1 MWIFDLFGS
10 FGTFLNMLQLS
21 KTKKHVDYIRLS
33 ADTCLTFYTVYYR
46 LYPVMVQYFLC
57 SIYQFALLCKVC
69 PEFTFMKN
77 VLFESREVGTE
88 PMKELEV
95 CVETEEPTQE
105 PTQEP
110 KQEPTEEPK
119 QEPTE
124 EPTEEPKQEP
134 TEEPKQEPTEEPKQ
148 EPTEEPKQE
157 STEPKQEPT
166 EEPKQESTG
175 T

>member
-69 PEFTFMKN
+69 PEFTFMNN
-77 VLFESREVGTE
+77 VLFERFESREVGTE
-88 PMKELEV
+88 PMAKELEV
-95 CVETEEPTQE
+95 CVETEES
-105 PTQEP
+105 
-110 KQEPTEEPK
+110 KQEST
-119 QEPTE
+119 
-124 EPTEEPKQEP
+124 
-134 TEEPKQEPTEEPKQ
+134 EPKQ

-166 EEPKQESTG
+166 EEPKQESTEPKQESTEPKQEPTEQPKQESTEPKQEPTG